1 MSAIASSDNSKM
13 SSSAKTSKAT
23 KTATTAAAAP
33 AVAAPAPVV
42 EAAPKAK
49 GTKKAAA
56 VATPA
61 VAAPA
66 PSVAAPAP
74 ATDATVSAPVAEE
87 DVATKLSKA
96 VARSAEIA
104 HQQKTLASEA
114 AAVAKEIEKLS
125 ARLAKKAAG
134 RRKRAAPAEGSTSNN
149 GKAFVTPV
157 PITNELAAFLG
168 LEKGAL
174 ISRRDV
180 SKRLYAYAKSHN
192 LQKGQVINTDATLR
206 KLLGVTEKDTVTIL
220 NLQKH
225 INKHYIK
232 PTPVAA

>member
-1 MSAIASSDNSKM
+1 MSANASSDNSKM
-13 SSSAKTSKAT
+13 SSAAKSAAKAS
-23 KTATTAAAAP
+23 KTATPAAAAP

-42 EAAPKAK
+42 EAAAPKATK
-49 GTKKAAA
+49 GKKAAA
-56 VATPA
+56 AAAPA

-66 PSVAAPAP
+66 PVVAAP
-74 ATDATVSAPVAEE
+74 ATDATVTAPVAEE

-114 AAVAKEIEKLS
+114 AAVAKEIEKLT

-134 RRKRAAPAEGSTSNN
+134 RRKRAAGEGSTSNN
-149 GKAFVTPV
+149 GKAFITPV

-180 SKRLYAYAKSHN
+180 SKRIYAYAKSHN
-192 LQKGQVINTDATLR
+192 LQKGKVINTDASLR
-206 KLLGVTEKDTVTIL
+206 KLLGVTEKDEVTIL

-232 PTPVAA
+232 PTPAAN

>member
-13 SSSAKTSKAT
+13 SSAAKTSKAT
-23 KTATTAAAAP
+23 KTATPAAAP
-33 AVAAPAPVV
+33 VVAAPAPVV
-42 EAAPKAK
+42 EAATKAK

-56 VATPA
+56 AAPV

-66 PSVAAPAP
+66 PVAAPVP
-74 ATDATVSAPVAEE
+74 TTDATVSAPVAEE
-87 DVATKLSKA
+87 DITTKLSKA

-149 GKAFVTPV
+149 GKAFITPV

-192 LQKGQVINTDATLR
+192 LQKGKVINTDATLR
-206 KLLGVTEKDTVTIL
+206 KLLGVTEKDEVTIL

-232 PTPVAA
+232 PVPVAA

>member
-1 MSAIASSDNSKM
+1 M

-23 KTATTAAAAP
+23 KTATPAAAAP
-33 AVAAPAPVV
+33 VVAAPAPVV
-42 EAAPKAK
+42 EAATKAK
-49 GTKKAAA
+49 GTKKAA
-56 VATPA
+56 VVVPA

-66 PSVAAPAP
+66 PVVAAPV
-74 ATDATVSAPVAEE
+74 TDATVTAPVVEE

-114 AAVAKEIEKLS
+114 GAIAKEIEKLS

-134 RRKRAAPAEGSTSNN
+134 RRKRASPAEGSTSNN
-149 GKAFVTPV
+149 GKAFITPV

-192 LQKGQVINTDATLR
+192 LQKGKVINTDATLR
-206 KLLGVTEKDTVTIL
+206 KLLGVTEKDEVTIL